1 MYKVVVQVVLLYR
14 REIWVMIDAIMMVIE
29 GFSHNIDRR
38 GAGIT

>member
-29 GFSHNIDRR
+29 GFSYNIDIR